1 MARSLPLTRSRL
13 IYAAI
18 AVSLITWSA
27 GSLRKVTAQADNLTP
42 GMLFGPLN
50 VSDGQHIELCA
61 SYLSEGSIKATVH
74 FRNLTTG
81 EVTTGQT
88 VTVPSGGG
96 ACVSY
101 QGKGNVVGMAR
112 GDGAASDWVSPSNAL
127 ISSMSAMDDVY
138 LPSIGG
144 FKSTARTTVLGVAK
158 IWVKGL

>member
-1 MARSLPLTRSRL
+1 MKLSLTMTPTRILLAALGLAL
-13 IYAAI
+13 IA
-18 AVSLITWSA
+18 LLA
-27 GSLRKVTAQADNLTP
+27 GNQRKVAAQTADNLTP

-50 VSDGQHIELCA
+50 VSDSQHIELCA

-112 GDGAASDWVSPSNAL
+112 GDGAASDWVSPSNAAP
-127 ISSMSAMDDVY
+127 SPRAMPTTFP
-138 LPSIGG
+138 LP
-144 FKSTARTTVLGVAK
+144 
-158 IWVKGL
+158 W